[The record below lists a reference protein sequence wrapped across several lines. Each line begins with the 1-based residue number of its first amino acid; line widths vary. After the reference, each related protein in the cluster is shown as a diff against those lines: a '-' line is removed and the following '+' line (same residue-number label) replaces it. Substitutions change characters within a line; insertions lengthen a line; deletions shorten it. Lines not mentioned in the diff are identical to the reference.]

1 MGVMAG
7 ETEGHRDLGAGGGA
21 ATGPASS
28 TRSARVRVLYIPQTD
43 SRAALWDKA
52 ITAAKE
58 KYSLCKNN
66 TLSKTYP
73 SPQWPRVPI
82 TAGVS

>member
-21 ATGPASS
+21 ATGPARS

-43 SRAALWDKA
+43 SS
-52 ITAAKE
+52 AKQ
-58 KYSLCKNN
+58 LQLQRKNIPFA
-66 TLSKTYP
+66 KTTHFPRHIHPHNGHGSP
-73 SPQWPRVPI
+73 SPQ
-82 TAGVS
+82 A